1 MKRILVSDGMDSGAF
16 QKLVDLGYEVVNE
29 HFSPEELKDQIKE
42 FDAII
47 VRSATKLR
55 EDVLTSALE
64 TGRLKLVV
72 RGGVGIDNIDHV
84 FAESNGIKV
93 RNTPYASSRT
103 VAELA
108 IGHMFAIARFL
119 HISNVTMR
127 QGQWNKKQYKG
138 TELNGKTLGLIGFG
152 RIGQHAAKIA
162 SAIGMKVLYN
172 RRSGKNPDFK
182 EYEYASKSEL
192 LKKSDFI
199 SVHTPY
205 VKETGAVLKKE
216 DFELMKDGV
225 FIVNTSRGEVIDN
238 DALLSSLDSGKVAAA
253 ALDVF
258 VGEPK
263 VDERILGHDRISLS
277 PHVGGLSKEAQA
289 RIGQETVGIIE
300 EYFGSQEL
308 DMGA

>member
-16 QKLVDLGYEVVNE
+16 AKLVDLGYEVVNE
-29 HFSPEELKDQIKE
+29 HFSPEELKEQIKE

-55 EDVLTSALE
+55 EDTLKSALE
-64 TGRLKLVV
+64 KGRLKLIV

-84 FAESNGIKV
+84 FAENNGIRV

-152 RIGQHAAKIA
+152 RIGQHTAKIA

-172 RRSGKNPDFK
+172 RRSGKNPEFEEF
-182 EYEYASKSEL
+182 EYVSKSEL
-192 LKKSDFI
+192 LERSDFI
-199 SVHTPY
+199 SMHTPF
-205 VKETGAVLKKE
+205 VKETGAVLKQE

-238 DALLSSLDSGKVAAA
+238 EALLSALDSGKVAAA

-263 VDERILGHDRISLS
+263 VDERILGHDKISLS
-277 PHVGGLSKEAQA
+277 PHVGGLSKEAQQ
-289 RIGQETVGIIE
+289 RIGQEIVGIIE
-300 EYFGSQEL
+300 EHFGSQEL